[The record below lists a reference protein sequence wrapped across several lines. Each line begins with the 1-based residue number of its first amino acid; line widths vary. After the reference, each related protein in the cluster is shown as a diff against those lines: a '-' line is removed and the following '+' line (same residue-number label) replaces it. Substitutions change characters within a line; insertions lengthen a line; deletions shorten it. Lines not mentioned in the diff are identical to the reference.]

1 MIDPLSAV
9 GLIVA
14 AAATVAWWNE
24 RRIRRRMQ
32 NGSTPEEVRFS
43 ELLER
48 LGVGHWIRNLETG
61 EMWWSHSFRKQH
73 GIADDVPAVRDEIL
87 KILLPED
94 RDNFVKELEK
104 AYASGE
110 GETTYRSLAPSGEV
124 RHHVVRIAVETKPST
139 GQRLAYGFNL
149 DLTTQVN
156 LQSALQER
164 TTYLE
169 AIVRQLPMGLSV
181 FDAGLKLR
189 AWNAEFAKVLEL
201 PDEVVHEGVD
211 FAELIRVP
219 AKRGEYGPGDVEAM
233 VNERRELALRFQA
246 HRFERARPNGRTHLV
261 IGEPVMAEGKVIGF
275 VTTYTDITEQKRERE
290 RLEQTRDMLRTLIEH
305 IPAGITMVDKELRLL
320 AWNDRLKEIL
330 DFPQELFEQPVV
342 TLESLFRYNV
352 ARGEYGNSEDPET
365 IVRGLIERSLSF
377 EPHVFER
384 TRPNGRVL
392 HIQGQPL
399 ATGGF
404 VTVYTDITER
414 KHSGAEIKRLART
427 DPLTGLDNRGAFTI
441 ALAQALAQAER
452 SRAELAVLFI
462 DMDRFKAVNDSL
474 GHETGDVVLRETAR
488 RLRERLRASDVV
500 ARIGGDEFVVALTG
514 IDEPL
519 NAAQVA
525 CQIVATLSAPFSTER
540 GEIFLS
546 PSIGIALY
554 PQDAREENE
563 LLRLADLAMYHAKS
577 AGGAAYQFYTDS
589 MNAAVQA
596 RIEFETRLRQAVRDG
611 AFQLHYQPI
620 HRLGD
625 GLPLSG
631 FEALLRWPDGQG
643 GYIPPDRF
651 IPVAEESDLIDSI
664 GEWVCRNAARQ
675 LKHWR
680 ETNTDWPFHLSINL
694 SARQFD
700 RDGLAKRLQDIF
712 AEEGMGLEGIEF
724 EITEGAM
731 MRDPTRTQAQ
741 LQALRTMGARC
752 AIDDFGTG
760 HSSLSYIKHFAID
773 RLKIDKSFVQDL
785 GKDPDDEAI
794 VSAAIGL
801 GHRLG
806 RDTVAEGVETLEQLR
821 QLKALDCDAVQG
833 YLFSPPLPPAQIAS
847 YLGRV
852 AQGTHQPGA
861 IDSA

>member
-352 ARGEYGNSEDPET
+352 ARGEYGTSEDPET

-414 KHSGAEIKRLART
+414 KHSEAEIKRLART

-514 IDEPL
+514 IEEPM

>member
-14 AAATVAWWNE
+14 ATATAAWWLGRHARPRTRAN
-24 RRIRRRMQ
+24 
-32 NGSTPEEVRFS
+32 STPSEVHFS

-48 LGVGHWIRNLETG
+48 LGVGHWVRNLETG
-61 EMWWSHSFRKQH
+61 EMWWSHSFRRQH
-73 GIADDVPAVRDEIL
+73 GIADNVPATRDQMLE
-87 KILLPED
+87 ILLPED
-94 RDNFVKELEK
+94 RDRFVQELEK

-110 GETTYRSLAPSGEV
+110 GEITYRFRTATGDV
-124 RHHVVRIAVETKPST
+124 RHHVVRIAVETTPST
-139 GQRLAYGFNL
+139 GHRLAYGFNL
-149 DLTTQVN
+149 DITTQVD
-156 LQSALQER
+156 LQRVLQER

-181 FDAGLKLR
+181 FDANLKLR

-201 PDEVVHEGVD
+201 PEEVVHEGVD

-219 AKRGEYGPGDVEAM
+219 AKRGEYGPGDVDTM
-233 VNERRELALRFQA
+233 VNQRRELALRFQA
-246 HRFERARPNGRTHLV
+246 HRFERTRPNGRTHLV
-261 IGEPVMAEGKVIGF
+261 IGEPVRADGKVIGF
-275 VTTYTDITEQKRERE
+275 VTTYTDITEQKQEHE

-330 DFPQELFEQPVV
+330 DFPPELFEQPVV

-352 ARGEYGNSEDPET
+352 ARGEYGNTEDPDS
-365 IVRGLIERSLSF
+365 IVRGLIERSLRF

-384 TRPNGRVL
+384 TRPNGRIL

-414 KHSGAEIKRLART
+414 KQAEAEIKRLART
-427 DPLTGLDNRGAFTI
+427 DPLTGLDNRGAFTVS
-441 ALAQALAQAER
+441 LAQALAQAER
-452 SRAELAVLFI
+452 GRAELALLFI

-474 GHETGDVVLRETAR
+474 GHETGDSVLRETAR
-488 RLRERLRASDVV
+488 RLRERLRASDIV

-514 IDEPL
+514 IEEPL
-519 NAAQVA
+519 DAAQVA
-525 CQIVATLSAPFSTER
+525 CHVVATLSAPFRTER

-554 PQDAREENE
+554 PQDAQEENE

-577 AGGAAYQFYTDS
+577 AGGAAYQFYTES
-589 MNAAVQA
+589 MNAEVHA
-596 RIEFETRLRQAVRDG
+596 RIDFETRLRQAVRDG
-611 AFQLHYQPI
+611 AFELHFQPI
-620 HRLGD
+620 HRLSA

-651 IPVAEESDLIDSI
+651 IPVAEESDLIDAI
-664 GEWVCRNAARQ
+664 GEWVCRAAARQ
-675 LKHWR
+675 LKQWR
-680 ETNTDWPFHLSINL
+680 QAHAVWPFHLSLNL

-700 RDGLAKRLQDIF
+700 RDDLAKRLQELF

-731 MRDPTRTQAQ
+731 MRDPGRAQTQ
-741 LQALRTMGARC
+741 LDMLRNMGARC
-752 AIDDFGTG
+752 SVDDFGTG

-773 RLKIDKSFVQDL
+773 RLKIDKSFVHDL
-785 GKDPDDEAI
+785 GKDQDDEAI

-801 GHRLG
+801 AHRLS
-806 RDTVAEGVETLEQLR
+806 REIVAEGVETLEQLN
-821 QLKALDCDAVQG
+821 LLLALGCDAVQG
-833 YLFSPPLPPAQIAS
+833 YLFSRPMPAAQVTS
-847 YLGRV
+847 YLDRV
-852 AQGTHQPGA
+852 ARGAHQPGA

>member
-73 GIADDVPAVRDEIL
+73 GIGDDVPAARDQIL
-87 KILLPED
+87 AIVLPED
-94 RDNFVKELEK
+94 RDNFVTELEK

-110 GETTYRSLAPSGEV
+110 GETTYRSRAPSGEV
-124 RHHVVRIAVETKPST
+124 RHHVVRIAVETNPST

-149 DLTTQVN
+149 DVTTQVN

-219 AKRGEYGPGDVEAM
+219 AKRGEYGPGDVDTM
-233 VNERRELALRFQA
+233 VNARRELALRFQA

-352 ARGEYGNSEDPET
+352 DRGEYGDAEDPES
-365 IVRGLIERSLSF
+365 IVRGLVERSLSF

-384 TRPNGRVL
+384 VRPNGQVL

-414 KHSGAEIKRLART
+414 KHAEAEIKRLART

-474 GHETGDVVLRETAR
+474 GHETGDVVLKETAR

-620 HRLGD
+620 HRLAE

-651 IPVAEESDLIDSI
+651 IPVAEESDLIDAI

-675 LKHWR
+675 LKQWR
-680 ETNTDWPFHLSINL
+680 ETNTHWPFRLSINL

-700 RDGLAKRLQDIF
+700 RDGLAQRLQDIF

-731 MRDPTRTQAQ
+731 MRDPSRTQAQ

-821 QLKALDCDAVQG
+821 QLKALGCDAVQG
-833 YLFSPPLPPAQIAS
+833 YLFSPPLPPAKLAG
-847 YLGRV
+847 YLGSV
-852 AQGTHQPGA
+852 AQGAHQPGA
-861 IDSA
+861 MDSA

>member
-1 MIDPLSAV
+1 MIDPLSAA
-9 GLIVA
+9 GLI
-14 AAATVAWWNE
+14 AATAATAAWWRE
-24 RRIRRRMQ
+24 RRARRRIQ
-32 NGSTPEEVRFS
+32 SSSTPEEVRFS

-48 LGVGHWIRNLETG
+48 LGVGHWVRNLETG
-61 EMWWSHSFRKQH
+61 EMWWSHSFRRQH
-73 GIADDVPAVRDEIL
+73 GIADDVPAARSQIL
-87 KILLPED
+87 AILLPED
-94 RDNFVKELEK
+94 RDRFVQELEN
-104 AYASGE
+104 AYARGE
-110 GETTYRSLAPSGEV
+110 GEITYRSSTATGDIH
-124 RHHVVRIAVETKPST
+124 HHVVRIAIETSPST

-149 DLTTQVN
+149 DVSTQVN
-156 LQSALQER
+156 LQRVLQER

-181 FDAGLKLR
+181 FDADLKLR

-201 PDEVVHEGVD
+201 PEDVVHEGVD

-219 AKRGEYGPGDVEAM
+219 ARRGEYGPGDVDTM
-233 VNERRELALRFQA
+233 VNQRRELALRFQA

-261 IGEPVMAEGKVIGF
+261 IGEPVMADGKVIGF
-275 VTTYTDITEQKRERE
+275 VTTYTDITEQKQERE

-320 AWNDRLKEIL
+320 AWNDRLREIL
-330 DFPQELFEQPVV
+330 DFPPELFEQPVV

-352 ARGEYGNSEDPET
+352 ARGEYGDTEDPET
-365 IVRGLIERSLSF
+365 IVQGLVERSLTF
-377 EPHVFER
+377 APHVFER

-414 KHSGAEIKRLART
+414 KQAEAEIKRLART

-441 ALAQALAQAER
+441 SLAQALAQAER
-452 SRAELAVLFI
+452 SRAELALLFI

-474 GHETGDVVLRETAR
+474 GHETGDAVLRETAR

-500 ARIGGDEFVVALTG
+500 ARIGGDEFVVALGG
-514 IDEPL
+514 IDEPVD
-519 NAAQVA
+519 AAQVA
-525 CQIVATLSAPFSTER
+525 CQIVAALSAPFSTER

-577 AGGAAYQFYTDS
+577 AGGAAYQFYTES
-589 MNAAVQA
+589 MNAEVHA
-596 RIEFETRLRQAVRDG
+596 RIDFETRLRQAVRDG
-611 AFQLHYQPI
+611 AFQLHFQPI
-620 HRLGD
+620 HRLSA

-651 IPVAEESDLIDSI
+651 IPIAEESDLIDTI
-664 GEWVCRNAARQ
+664 GEWVCRAAARQ
-675 LKHWR
+675 LKQWR
-680 ETNTDWPFHLSINL
+680 RTHTVWPFQLGINL

-700 RDGLAKRLQDIF
+700 SDDLAQRLQELF
-712 AEEGMGLEGIEF
+712 AEEGLDLNGIEF

-731 MRDPTRTQAQ
+731 MRDPGRTQAQ
-741 LQALRTMGARC
+741 LDMLRKMGARC
-752 AIDDFGTG
+752 SVDDFGTG

-773 RLKIDKSFVQDL
+773 RLKIDKSFVHDL
-785 GKDPDDEAI
+785 GKDRDDEAI

-801 GHRLG
+801 AHRLG
-806 RDTVAEGVETLEQLR
+806 REIVAEGVETEEQLSL
-821 QLKALDCDAVQG
+821 LKALGCDAVQG
-833 YLFSPPLPPAQIAS
+833 YLFSPPMPPSKIAS
-847 YLGRV
+847 YLERV
-852 AQGTHQPGA
+852 TRGAHQPGA

>member
-352 ARGEYGNSEDPET
+352 ARGEYGTSEDPET

-414 KHSGAEIKRLART
+414 KHSEAEIKRLART

-514 IDEPL
+514 IEEPM

-852 AQGTHQPGA
+852 AQGAHQPGA

>member
-219 AKRGEYGPGDVEAM
+219 AKRGEYGPGDVETM

-352 ARGEYGNSEDPET
+352 ARGEYGTSEDPET

-414 KHSGAEIKRLART
+414 KHSEAEIKRLART

-514 IDEPL
+514 IEEPM

-620 HRLGD
+620 HRLAD

-712 AEEGMGLEGIEF
+712 AEEGMGLKGIEF

-852 AQGTHQPGA
+852 AQGAHQPGA

>member
-9 GLIVA
+9 GLIAA
-14 AAATVAWWNE
+14 AAATAAWWHE
-24 RRIRRRMQ
+24 RRARRRIEA
-32 NGSTPEEVRFS
+32 NSTPEEVRFS

-48 LGVGHWIRNLETG
+48 LGVGHWVRNLESG
-61 EMWWSHSFRKQH
+61 EMWWSHSFRHQH
-73 GIADDVPAVRDEIL
+73 GIAEGVPAVRDQIL
-87 KILLPED
+87 EILLPKD
-94 RDNFVKELEK
+94 RDRFVQELEK
-104 AYASGE
+104 AYVKGE
-110 GETTYRSLAPSGEV
+110 GETTYRSRTAAGDV
-124 RHHVVRIAVETKPST
+124 RHHVVRIAVETSPST
-139 GQRLAYGFNL
+139 GKRLAYGFNL
-149 DLTTQVN
+149 DVTTQVN
-156 LQSALQER
+156 LQRVLQER

-181 FDAGLKLR
+181 FDANLKLR
-189 AWNAEFAKVLEL
+189 AWNAEFAKVLDL
-201 PDEVVHEGVD
+201 PEDVVREGVD
-211 FAELIRVP
+211 FAELIRIP
-219 AKRGEYGPGDVEAM
+219 AERGEYGPGDVDAM
-233 VNERRELALRFQA
+233 VAARRELALRFQA

-261 IGEPVMAEGKVIGF
+261 IGEPVKADGKVIGF

-320 AWNDRLKEIL
+320 AWNDRLREIL
-330 DFPQELFEQPVV
+330 DFPPELFEQPVV

-352 ARGEYGNSEDPET
+352 ARGEYGDTEHPDA
-365 IVRGLIERSLSF
+365 IVRGLVERSLTF

-414 KHSGAEIKRLART
+414 KQAEAEIKRLART

-452 SRAELAVLFI
+452 SHAELAVLFI

-474 GHETGDVVLRETAR
+474 GHEAGDAVLRETAR

-514 IDEPL
+514 IEEPL
-519 NAAQVA
+519 DAAQVA
-525 CQIVATLSAPFSTER
+525 CQIVATLSAPFRTER

-577 AGGAAYQFYTDS
+577 TGGAAYQFYTDS

-596 RIEFETRLRQAVRDG
+596 RIDFETRLRQAVRDG
-611 AFQLHYQPI
+611 AFQLHFQPI
-620 HRLGD
+620 HRLSD

-651 IPVAEESDLIDSI
+651 IPVAEESDLIEAI
-664 GEWVCRNAARQ
+664 GEWVCRAAARQ
-675 LKHWR
+675 LRHWR
-680 ETNTDWPFHLSINL
+680 QSHAHWPFHLSINL

-700 RDGLAKRLQDIF
+700 RDELAQRLQELF
-712 AEEGMGLEGIEF
+712 SEEGVGLEGIEF

-731 MRDPTRTQAQ
+731 MRDPGRTQTQ
-741 LQALRTMGARC
+741 LHALRTMGARC
-752 AIDDFGTG
+752 SVDDFGTG
-760 HSSLSYIKHFAID
+760 HSSLSYLKHFAID
-773 RLKIDKSFVQDL
+773 RLKIDRSFVQDL
-785 GKDPDDEAI
+785 GKDADDEAI

-801 GHRLG
+801 AHRLG

-821 QLKALDCDAVQG
+821 LLKTLGCDAVQG
-833 YLFSPPLPPAQIAS
+833 YLFSRPMPPAQVPG
-847 YLGRV
+847 YLDRV
-852 AQGTHQPGA
+852 ARGAHQPGA
-861 IDSA
+861 MDSA